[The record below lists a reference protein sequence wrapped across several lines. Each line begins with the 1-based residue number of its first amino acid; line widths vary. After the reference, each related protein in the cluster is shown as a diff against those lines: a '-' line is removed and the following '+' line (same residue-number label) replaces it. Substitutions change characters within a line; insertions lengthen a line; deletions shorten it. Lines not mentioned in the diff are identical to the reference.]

1 MNETILWP
9 PKINSLTL
17 VSISLSATHSFE
29 EKLSEYVDL
38 ISGLN
43 WREALTHLGSLFQMN
58 GFIEKILQTGGPSST
73 YCSDPTWLATEA
85 ASEPDQGSESKA
97 VSDAELKN
105 LTFKHHIFNRSLSN

>member
-1 MNETILWP
+1 MNKTILWP

-29 EKLSEYVDL
+29 EKASEYVDL
-38 ISGLN
+38 ICGLN

-73 YCSDPTWLATEA
+73 
-85 ASEPDQGSESKA
+85 
-97 VSDAELKN
+97 
-105 LTFKHHIFNRSLSN
+105 